1 MLAIERIESFI
12 SGMDY
17 DAFVEDDKTMK
28 NEKTKWSPVE
38 VADIATGCSYLAFG
52 ISALL
57 LASDLVAT
65 LLDGK
70 LLPLRLLFDA
80 SFAG

>member
-1 MLAIERIESFI
+1 
-12 SGMDY
+12 
-17 DAFVEDDKTMK
+17 MK
-28 NEKTKWSPVE
+28 NEKTKWLPVK

-57 LASDLVAT
+57 LASDLIAT

-80 SFAG
+80 SFAGWGLLLKKLGKKNKPT